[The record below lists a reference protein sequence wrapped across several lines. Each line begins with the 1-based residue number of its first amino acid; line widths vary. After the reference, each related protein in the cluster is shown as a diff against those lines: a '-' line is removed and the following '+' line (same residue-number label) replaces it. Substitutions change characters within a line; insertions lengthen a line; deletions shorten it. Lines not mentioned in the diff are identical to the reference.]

1 MATETRLVKFWNT
14 ICNVCWKIEI
24 STTNPKTF
32 WCFPMGQE
40 EAMEEELSILFP
52 RNHSQTRGILKIPKS
67 SNMRNVSKYV
77 SHKNLRPQLLKRS
90 PIHRGVEKPQ
100 KPTNLQPHLCA
111 FGQIHKKMYIF
122 ATRARAVAVSQ
133 RKSSFFLALSR
144 CSQRLER
151 DYTKI

>member
-1 MATETRLVKFWNT
+1 MCVEKLKFQQQILKHFDVFQWGRKKLWRRS
-14 ICNVCWKIEI
+14 C
-24 STTNPKTF
+24 PY
-32 WCFPMGQE
+32 CFPGTTVKR
-40 EAMEEELSILFP
+40 AAS
-52 RNHSQTRGILKIPKS
+52 SKISKS

-77 SHKNLRPQLLKRS
+77 SHKNLQPQLLKRS
-90 PIHRGVEKPQ
+90 RWSHSPRSRETSKADKLATAPLRLWTNPQ
-100 KPTNLQPHLCA
+100 
-111 FGQIHKKMYIF
+111 KMYIF